1 MLINK
6 DWPPPRDTK
15 PESANK
21 NKTKMNQR
29 IKKLH
34 PEVNFKK
41 FFDYICLLRSF
52 MQKNSFY
59 PRKTEL
65 N

>member
-1 MLINK
+1 
-6 DWPPPRDTK
+6 
-15 PESANK
+15 
-21 NKTKMNQR
+21 MNQR